1 MRPQSVSWVTF
12 IASLIAVAAADSP
25 TLAQIKFA
33 NSTIRLTSAT
43 EPATATE
50 LTPGKEPI
58 ATQKSELTIEEAAAT
73 EETLTTSE
81 RPTQP
86 VPQRAVRPA
95 NFVAPTSARPLA
107 EAQPINRSRSLVGVY
122 ASASAQAT
130 LGKMPRPA
138 PVQRA
143 PVQAPASQSIR
154 TRGKPFQTIET
165 EPAVSPYLNLY
176 RTDLNPNAMPNYYAL
191 VRPQFEQRE
200 ANRKQASDLQRLRTQ
215 LQNTAQPVAA
225 RQPAAN
231 GASPNGMSISAR
243 YMDTAQ
249 FYRRPHK

>member
-1 MRPQSVSWVTF
+1 MRPRSLSWVTF
-12 IASLIAVAAADSP
+12 IVSLIALAANHAP
-25 TLAQIKFA
+25 AFAQIKFA
-33 NSTIRLTSAT
+33 KSTIRLTSAT

-50 LTPGKEPI
+50 SAPAKEPT
-58 ATQKSELTIEEAAAT
+58 AARESELTIEAPTAT
-73 EETLTTSE
+73 EETITTNE

-86 VPQRAVRPA
+86 VPRRAVRPA
-95 NFVAPTSARPLA
+95 NFVVPTSARPPA
-107 EAQPINRSRSLVGVY
+107 EAQPISRSRSHVSVY

-138 PVQRA
+138 PVQRSPA
-143 PVQAPASQSIR
+143 QALASQSTR
-154 TRGKPFQTIET
+154 TGGKPFQTIET

-215 LQNTAQPVAA
+215 LQNAAPPVAA
-225 RQPAAN
+225 PQQAAN
-231 GASPNGMSISAR
+231 GASPNGMSMSAR

-249 FYRRPHK
+249 FYRHPHK